1 VYLCTVYCL
10 LLLFTVYYCL
20 LFITV
25 YCVLC
30 TVYCVLCTV
39 YCVLYCLLFT
49 VHCSLF
55 TFTCSLVHLFTCSLV
70 HLFTCS
76 LVHWS
81 LLSLLCSLVLCSLF
95 LVPCPS
101 SFADIHV
108 YAQEAAKQRKLIYQL
123 EKERERLGSDA
134 AEVRIMFSFFF
145 FSKVAGKNKEIKRKN
160 CDSHLSSLFS
170 FFSLSLLRT
179 TQVEVR
185 YQKVCEEVKLK
196 EMQITDMGKKVTESE
211 QKLKQQQQ
219 LYEAVR
225 SDRNLYSKNLIESQ
239 DEIAEMKRKFK
250 IMSHQIEQLKG
261 TGAAWS
267 CCWSVSLLFT
277 ILDRYLWIGVV
288 DRYLWTHSDL
298 CVFLSS
304 GIFFFFFF

>member
-1 VYLCTVYCL
+1 
-10 LLLFTVYYCL
+10 
-20 LFITV
+20 
-25 YCVLC
+25 
-30 TVYCVLCTV
+30 
-39 YCVLYCLLFT
+39 
-49 VHCSLF
+49 
-55 TFTCSLVHLFTCSLV
+55 
-70 HLFTCS
+70 
-76 LVHWS
+76 
-81 LLSLLCSLVLCSLF
+81 
-95 LVPCPS
+95 
-101 SFADIHV
+101 V

-145 FSKVAGKNKEIKRKN
+145 FFSKVAGEKKEIKRKN
-160 CDSHLSSLFS
+160 CDSHLSVSSLLFSFFS
-170 FFSLSLLRT
+170 FFSLSLIRT

-288 DRYLWTHSDL
+288 DRYLWIGGSL
-298 CVFLSS
+298 LFY
-304 GIFFFFFF
+304 